1 MFNLNTIIITM
12 VNRKQGM
19 KKHRVLVVDDE
30 RRILNFLTSNLRT
43 RGYEVITAS
52 NGLEALEQFHASN
65 PDLIL
70 LDILMPKMNGIDV
83 LKEIRG
89 FSNIPIIFLS
99 AKGNERDKISGL
111 DMGAD
116 DYISKPFSP
125 DELVSR
131 IEALMRRVR
140 PSEAKI
146 PEELSLG
153 DLTMDFK
160 AHKVIVRGKT
170 IYLTR
175 LEWLLLSE
183 LALNADH
190 LMSYQDLLVRVWG
203 AEYRDDIQFLRTW
216 ISRLRSKIERKPY
229 DPRIILTVTKM
240 GYILKKSQP

>member
-1 MFNLNTIIITM
+1 MSAARI
-12 VNRKQGM
+12 
-19 KKHRVLVVDDE
+19 LVVDDE
-30 RRILNFLTSNLRT
+30 IRIQNFIRSNLRT
-43 RGYEVITAS
+43 LGYEVVTAS
-52 NGLEALEQFHASN
+52 NGLEALKQFHASQ
-65 PDLIL
+65 PDLVL
-70 LDILMPKMNGIDV
+70 LDVVMPEMDGMAV

-89 FSNIPIIFLS
+89 FSTVPVIFLS

-125 DELVSR
+125 DELVSM

-140 PSEAKI
+140 PNEAKI

-153 DLTMDFK
+153 DITMDFK

-190 LMSYQDLLVRVWG
+190 LMSYQELLVRVWG

-216 ISRLRSKIERKPY
+216 ISRLRSKIEKKPY